1 MLKEIDLLPQ
11 LYERYLMSQ
20 ERVVI
25 SLPDRNY
32 SRSLSFHLFKV
43 ISEFYSGYL
52 HHTPPVRYCSFC
64 LECHDQNYLC
74 LPDYFQESCIELLA
88 GMFF

>member
-1 MLKEIDLLPQ
+1 MAGLTSLIADVLKEINLLPQ
-11 LYERYLMSQ
+11 LYEQYLVSH

-43 ISEFYSGYL
+43 ISVLLWFSSL
-52 HHTPPVRYCSFC
+52 HSFRAQ
-64 LECHDQNYLC
+64 L
-74 LPDYFQESCIELLA
+74 
-88 GMFF
+88 